1 MAEGAIKR
9 ASHIVFVGYRFPPS
23 DANARTRLL
32 TAIAASETQYVAVHT
47 VLGPR
52 LDDDTVRLTQMLRY
66 ALRSRF
72 DHPTGSE
79 HPTDAG
85 FSSDHR
91 FNLVTQPLW
100 AQDFFSVALGGI
112 ITQPYYRRADHYW
125 TGARR

>member
-1 MAEGAIKR
+1 LKCEDDELAIASPGPTKQTITKQLEPLWRMAEGAIKR

-91 FNLVTQPLW
+91 FNLVTQPL
-100 AQDFFSVALGGI
+100 
-112 ITQPYYRRADHYW
+112 
-125 TGARR
+125 